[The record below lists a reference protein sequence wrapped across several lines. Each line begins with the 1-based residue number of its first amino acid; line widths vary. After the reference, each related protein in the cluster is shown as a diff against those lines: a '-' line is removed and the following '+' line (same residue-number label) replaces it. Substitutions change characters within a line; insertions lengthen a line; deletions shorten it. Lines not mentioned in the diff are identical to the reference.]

1 MTAISESMKWC
12 DDGTA
17 RIGAPAAAARR
28 PALSKSRLTFIS
40 SIVNQITFTPSRPGQ
55 QSAYRVAQADFNI
68 RAGQGRMGVIF
79 RRRPCFFTR
88 PIAPKAADISQTLAG
103 W

>member
-1 MTAISESMKWC
+1 MKWC

-17 RIGAPAAAARR
+17 RIGAAAVRR

-40 SIVNQITFTPSRPGQ
+40 SIVNQVTFTPSRPGQ

-79 RRRPCFFTR
+79 RRRPCFLSGRIFPENR
-88 PIAPKAADISQTLAG
+88 
-103 W
+103 